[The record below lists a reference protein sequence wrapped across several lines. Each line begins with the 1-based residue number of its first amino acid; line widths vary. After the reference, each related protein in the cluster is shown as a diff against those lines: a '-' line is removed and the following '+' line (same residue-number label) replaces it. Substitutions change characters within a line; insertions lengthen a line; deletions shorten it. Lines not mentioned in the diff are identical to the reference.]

1 MTRPFYS
8 IGILFVGAALTV
20 TTNLIAATVPSLEEM
35 GEAPLDCREVRVAGG
50 DRRAA
55 LFVCLR
61 RSAVGDVSQTVES
74 ETGSPSTRRRRDT
87 TDFHL
92 LGSKDRTRSALR
104 CSRVPR
110 LSDGRMDLALQK

>member
-8 IGILFVGAALTV
+8 IGILFVVAALTV

-35 GEAPLDCREVRVAGG
+35 GEAALLDCREVRVAGG

-92 LGSKDRTRSALR
+92 LGSKDRDSL
-104 CSRVPR
+104 CV
-110 LSDGRMDLALQK
+110 ALQSSTATFRRSN